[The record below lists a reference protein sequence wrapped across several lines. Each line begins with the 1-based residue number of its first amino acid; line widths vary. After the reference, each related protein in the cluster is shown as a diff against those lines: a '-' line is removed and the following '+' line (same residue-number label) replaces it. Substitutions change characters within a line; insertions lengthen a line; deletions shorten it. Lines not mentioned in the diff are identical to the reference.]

1 MTGTA
6 PFSDA
11 SDEDISAGVI
21 TGLRPEWPSGDPSRG
36 LIDAL
41 SRQVEAC
48 WCHNPEE
55 RPTASTMLQYLQA
68 LVQERAQERHQD
80 TQEPLQHA
88 DDETWDYVEDAR
100 ELGSFGYLSS
110 GSWG

>member
-1 MTGTA
+1 
-6 PFSDA
+6 
-11 SDEDISAGVI
+11 
-21 TGLRPEWPSGDPSRG
+21 
-36 LIDAL
+36 
-41 SRQVEAC
+41 
-48 WCHNPEE
+48 
-55 RPTASTMLQYLQA
+55 MLQYLQV
-68 LVQERAQERHQD
+68 LVQERAQERYQD